1 MNKPG
6 SVGDSN
12 ASKPVIPGLSASDTA
27 GVSSS
32 GLQKAMQTPVSD
44 IGQLKAMLIAAL
56 GESAGTKLYNSFMTT
71 FVMGMLQQ
79 IQASAAHAKQASQN
93 ARYGK

>member
-27 GVSSS
+27 GISSS
-32 GLQKAMQTPVSD
+32 GLQKAMHTPISD
-44 IGQLKAMLIAAL
+44 VGQLKAMLIAEL

-71 FVMGMLQQ
+71 MVMGMLQQ

>member
-6 SVGDSN
+6 SVGDSD

-27 GVSSS
+27 GISAS
-32 GLQKAMQTPVSD
+32 GLQNAMHTPISD
-44 IGQLKAMLIAAL
+44 LGQLKAMLIANL
-56 GESAGTKLYNSFMTT
+56 GEAAGKKLYNSFMTSI
-71 FVMGMLQQ
+71 VMGMLQQ
-79 IQASAAHAKQASQN
+79 LQASAAHAKQASQN